1 MKDDGGL
8 DQDSKQEKV
17 KRGQV
22 LDMFQTLCGHE
33 LLMNCIWGI
42 KVK

>member
-22 LDMFQTLCGHE
+22 FDVSNLVWAWIADE
-33 LLMNCIWGI
+33 LYLRD
-42 KVK
+42 

>member
-22 LDMFQTLCGHE
+22 FDVSNLV
-33 LLMNCIWGI
+33 WA
-42 KVK
+42 